1 MAMSDV
7 SEIDQQ
13 HQVLVN
19 MLNALNDAVN
29 SRKPREDIFLI
40 IDEVIAYTRFHFA
53 TEERLMENSGY
64 TDVEFHKDKH
74 RQLMQD
80 ALHLKGK
87 LADLGEEMFTDW
99 FKHWPFTRVLAH
111 IQYADQQFEE
121 QLLLNGT
128 KE

>member
-1 MAMSDV
+1 MKMSDV

-19 MLNALNDAVN
+19 MLNRLNDAVN
-29 SRKPREDIFLI
+29 IKESREDIYRI
-40 IDEVIAYTRFHFA
+40 IDEVIAYTHLHFA
-53 TEERLMENSGY
+53 AEEQLMIHSGY

-99 FKHWPFTRVLAH
+99 FNHWPFTRVLAH
-111 IQYADQQFEE
+111 IQYADKQFEE
-121 QLLLNGT
+121 QLIQSGMQN
-128 KE
+128 

>member
-7 SEIDQQ
+7 SDIDQQ

-19 MLNALNDAVN
+19 MLNALNDAVKI
-29 SRKPREDIFLI
+29 RKPRDDIFLI
-40 IDEVIAYTRFHFA
+40 IDEIIAYTRFHFA
-53 TEERLMENSGY
+53 TEERLMVNSGY

-74 RQLMQD
+74 KQLMQD
-80 ALHLKGK
+80 ALHLKEK

-121 QLLLNGT
+121 QLLRNGS
-128 KE
+128 KQ

>member
-13 HQVLVN
+13 HEVLVN
-19 MLNALNDAVN
+19 MLNALNEAVKI
-29 SRKPREDIFLI
+29 RKPRDDIFLI
-40 IDEVIAYTRFHFA
+40 IDEIIAYTRFHFA
-53 TEERLMENSGY
+53 TEERLMVNSGY
-64 TDVEFHKDKH
+64 TDVDFHKDKH
-74 RQLMQD
+74 KQLMQD

-111 IQYADQQFEE
+111 IQYADQQFED
-121 QLLLNGT
+121 QLGRNGA
-128 KE
+128 

>member
-19 MLNALNDAVN
+19 MLNTLNEAVMN
-29 SRKPREDIFLI
+29 RKPRDDIFLI
-40 IDEVIAYTRFHFA
+40 IDEVIGYTQFHFA
-53 TEERLMENSGY
+53 TEERLMAHSGY

-74 RQLMQD
+74 KQLMQD
-80 ALHLKGK
+80 ALHLKEK

-111 IQYADQQFEE
+111 IQFADQQFED
-121 QLLLNGT
+121 QLRRNGT
-128 KE
+128 GE

>member
-19 MLNALNDAVN
+19 MLNALNDAVT
-29 SRKPREDIFLI
+29 SRKPRDEIFLI

-53 TEERLMENSGY
+53 TEERLMANSGY
-64 TDVEFHKDKH
+64 GDVDFHKDKH
-74 RQLMQD
+74 KQLMQD

-111 IQYADQQFEE
+111 IQYADQQFED
-121 QLLLNGT
+121 QLRQEGT
-128 KE
+128 